1 MKQTHQT
8 ALTQYVEANGI
19 RFAYRRFGKAGSV
32 PLVFNM
38 HFTGTRGHW
47 DPAVTD
53 GFAKDREIILFNNAG
68 LQPSRRHCWRVVR
81 SRPGSCGCCGH
92 PGWSFATPIRRAD
105 ECYCAHEEI
114 RDEDRNRT
122 SQLAS
127 ANVGP

>member
-1 MKQTHQT
+1 MKRTHQT

-19 RFAYRRFGKAGSV
+19 RFAPGA
-32 PLVFNM
+32 
-38 HFTGTRGHW
+38 HW

-114 RDEDRNRT
+114 RDEDRNWT
-122 SQLAS
+122 S
-127 ANVGP
+127 